1 VSCTLKGQAIFGD
14 ITTKGGFFLLKELF
28 SKSRKKK
35 YATIPSERDKQDVPE
50 GIMTKCP
57 SCKKIMYTKEL
68 LKNLKVCSHCGYHH
82 RMSAFE
88 RLDSLLDKDSFT
100 ELDSDLVSGNPL
112 NFPNYIEKLEQDK
125 AKANLNEA
133 VLTGTGTIE
142 GHEVVIAI
150 MDANFRMGSMGS
162 VVGEKITR
170 AIEKAHELMVPFI
183 IFTASGGARMQEGIL
198 SLMQMAKTSA
208 ALKLFSED
216 GGLIISVMTHPTTGG
231 VSASFASLGDYNL
244 AEPGALIGFA
254 GRSVIEQTIR
264 EELPDDFQTAEFL
277 LKHGQL
283 DAVVSRL
290 ELKEKLVT
298 ILEIHRPGGELQ
310 W

>member
-1 VSCTLKGQAIFGD
+1 M
-14 ITTKGGFFLLKELF
+14 LKELF
-28 SKSRKKK
+28 SKSKKKK

-82 RMSAFE
+82 RMNAFE
-88 RLDSLLDKDSFT
+88 RVDSLFDIDTFV
-100 ELDSDLVSGNPL
+100 ELDSEMVSENPL
-112 NFPNYIEKLEQDK
+112 GFPDYLEKLEKDK
-125 AKANLNEA
+125 VKANLNEA
-133 VLTGTGTIE
+133 VLTGTGSIE
-142 GHEVVIAI
+142 GMNVVVAI

-264 EELPDDFQTAEFL
+264 EELPEDFQTSEFL

-283 DAVVSRL
+283 DAVIPRT
-290 ELKEKLVT
+290 ELKDKLVT
-298 ILEIHRPGGELQ
+298 ILEIHTPGGDIQ

>member
-1 VSCTLKGQAIFGD
+1 M
-14 ITTKGGFFLLKELF
+14 LKELF
-28 SKSRKKK
+28 SKSKKKK

-57 SCKKIMYTKEL
+57 NCKKIMYTKEL

-82 RMSAFE
+82 RMNAFE
-88 RLDSLLDKDSFT
+88 RIDSLFDIDTFV
-100 ELDSDLVSGNPL
+100 ELDSEMVSENPL
-112 NFPNYIEKLEQDK
+112 GFPDYLEKLEKDK
-125 AKANLNEA
+125 VKANLNEA
-133 VLTGTGTIE
+133 VMTGTGSIE
-142 GHEVVIAI
+142 GMDVVVAI

-264 EELPDDFQTAEFL
+264 EELPEDFQTSEFL

-283 DAVVSRL
+283 DAVIPRT
-290 ELKEKLVT
+290 ELKDKLVT
-298 ILEIHRPGGELQ
+298 ILEIHTPGGDIQ